1 MNTKQIK
8 GNLIYKYE
16 KFLCNNLEET
26 MKETFKILIVDDEE
40 RILEVVR
47 AYLEKENYEV
57 TTASDGEEALR
68 LFKIDTFHLVI
79 LDLMLPKISGEQVCF
94 KIRETSHVPIIM
106 LTAKVEEEDKLEGLA
121 IGADDY
127 LTKPFSAR
135 ELVGRVKALLR
146 RAYRE
151 GSPLAEHLVFNDGD
165 LEVDVPKMRVFKK
178 GTEVTLTPYEFKVL
192 ISLLTNPGQVF
203 SRERLVEKAF
213 GYDYEGFDRTID
225 TYIKNIRQKIENNPK
240 CPDYITTVY
249 GVGYRF
255 GGKH

>member
-1 MNTKQIK
+1 
-8 GNLIYKYE
+8 
-16 KFLCNNLEET
+16 
-26 MKETFKILIVDDEE
+26 MKEKFKILVVDDEE
-40 RILEVVR
+40 RILEVIK

-57 TTASDGEEALR
+57 VTATNGEEAVG
-68 LFKIDTFHLVI
+68 LFKKDTVHLVI
-79 LDLMLPKISGEQVCF
+79 LDLMIPKIPGEQVCF

-106 LTAKVEEEDKLEGLA
+106 LTAKVEEEDKLEGLS

-151 GSPLAEHLVFNDGD
+151 EGPLAEHLVFNDGD
-165 LEVDVPKMRVFKK
+165 LEIDVPKMKVLKN
-178 GTEVTLTPYEFKVL
+178 GIEVILTPYEFKVL
-192 ISLLTNPGQVF
+192 ISFLTNPGQVF
-203 SRERLVEKAF
+203 SREQLVERAF

-225 TYIKNIRQKIENNPK
+225 TYIKNIRQKIEDNPK
-240 CPDYITTVY
+240 KPIYVTTVY

-255 GGKH
+255 GGKHK